1 MSIDHFEFFVEEES
15 MEIFLQ
21 TLIPKL
27 IGNILYGIYPFQGK
41 RELLALLPDRLRGYA
56 RMNEQNGCVIVI
68 IDRDNKDCKTLKAD
82 LEKIAL
88 DAGLITKS
96 SQGTNSRFQVIN
108 RIAIE
113 ELEAWYFG
121 DWSAVISAYP
131 EVPPSIPTNS
141 KYSNPDAIQG
151 GTEEALEKIFRKAG
165 YHKSGLRK
173 REAAREIVPH
183 IIPSR
188 NTSKSFQVFRD
199 AIQQLVASP
208 NE

>member
-1 MSIDHFEFFVEEES
+1 MSIDHIEFFVEEES

-27 IGNILYGIYPFQGK
+27 LGNILYAIYPFQGK

-56 RMNEQNGCVIVI
+56 RMNEQNGCVIVL
-68 IDRDNKDCKTLKAD
+68 IDRDNDDCQTLKAV
-82 LEKIAL
+82 LEQIAM
-88 DAGLITKS
+88 DVGLVTKS
-96 SQGTNSRFQVIN
+96 SQGMNSRFQVIN

-121 DWSAVISAYP
+121 DWSAVRSAYP

-141 KYSNPDAIQG
+141 KYTDPDAIQG
-151 GTEEALEKIFRKAG
+151 GTEEALERIFRRAG
-165 YHKSGLRK
+165 YHRSGLRK
-173 REAAREIVPH
+173 IEAAREIAPH
-183 IIPSR
+183 IDPNR

-199 AIQQLVASP
+199 AIQGLVS
-208 NE
+208 NLE